1 MTEDKSSRKR
11 KSVKRGDDLVQA
23 ALRLA
28 EEMSDSVEDLETSV
42 HPVAVSTGI
51 PLSLINDVK
60 LKYLPHV

>member
-1 MTEDKSSRKR
+1 M
-11 KSVKRGDDLVQA
+11 KRGDDLVQA